1 MKITILYKNKK
12 LFNVS
17 MQNDMTVN
25 RLREIIEETRLI
37 PQDKQTLTFDGHLL
51 ENGRRIIED
60 YGALDRSEITLS
72 LPLDFT
78 PNFKIYIKVPG
89 GLVIKRIV
97 NRTELVSS
105 IKLSIEEATKIPVSH
120 QELSYGSWLLE
131 DNMRL
136 GEYNLR
142 NGSVVR
148 VLRRDGSSGMSTIG
162 SQNSQTQPIENH
174 KVRRQLSLNTSFNSV
189 AESSR
194 SKRMSVIE
202 DYVLKKPSP
211 IKRLEVAP
219 VSELETGEIS
229 PIAQSMPEKI
239 EPSSKT
245 SKSPQMEKISRGE
258 SLRLNLPDTEIY
270 KSFRQV
276 LGERM
281 TQNGT
286 E

>member
-1 MKITILYKNKK
+1 
-12 LFNVS
+12 
-17 MQNDMTVN
+17 MQNDMSVN

-37 PQDKQTLTFDGHLL
+37 PQDKQTLTFDGHVL
-51 ENGRRIIED
+51 ENGRHLIED
-60 YGALDRSEITLS
+60 YGALDKSEITLS

-105 IKLSIEEATKIPVSH
+105 LKWSIEDATKIPVS
-120 QELSYGSWLLE
+120 QQALSYGSWLLE

-148 VLRRDGSSGMSTIG
+148 VLRRDGSSCMSTIG
-162 SQNSQTQPIENH
+162 SQNSQTRSIENYEEI
-174 KVRRQLSLNTSFNSV
+174 RQPSLNSSGNSV

-194 SKRMSVIE
+194 SKRASVVE
-202 DYVLKKPSP
+202 DYALKKPSP
-211 IKRLEVAP
+211 IKRFDVTKIP
-219 VSELETGEIS
+219 ELESGDINPIS
-229 PIAQSMPEKI
+229 QDKPEKI

-245 SKSPQMEKISRGE
+245 SKALQMEKIGKGE

-276 LGERM
+276 LGEQM
-281 TQNGT
+281 AQNGT

>member
-1 MKITILYKNKK
+1 
-12 LFNVS
+12 
-17 MQNDMTVN
+17 MQNDMSVN
-25 RLREIIEETRLI
+25 RLKEIIEETRLI
-37 PQDKQTLTFDGHLL
+37 PQDKQTLTFDGHVL
-51 ENGRRIIED
+51 ENGKHIIED

-97 NRTELVSS
+97 NRTELVSGL
-105 IKLSIEEATKIPVSH
+105 KWSIEEATKIPVS
-120 QELSYGSWLLE
+120 QQALSYGSWLLE
-131 DNMRL
+131 DKMRL

-148 VLRRDGSSGMSTIG
+148 VLRRDASSSMSTIG
-162 SQNSQTQPIENH
+162 NQDSQTQSIENYE
-174 KVRRQLSLNTSFNSV
+174 VRRQLSPNSSGNSV

-194 SKRMSVIE
+194 SKRVSVVE
-202 DYVLKKPSP
+202 DYALKKPSP
-211 IKRLEVAP
+211 IKRFEVTKVSGLEAGDINP
-219 VSELETGEIS
+219 IS
-229 PIAQSMPEKI
+229 QSKPEKI

-245 SKSPQMEKISRGE
+245 SDALQMKKIDKDE
-258 SLRLNLPDTEIY
+258 SLRLNLPDTEVY

-276 LGERM
+276 LGEQM
-281 TQNGT
+281 AQNGM